1 MGKRP
6 SKKRL
11 LEVAEKSCGVVTYA
25 GEMCKVDRKSIQRWM
40 SQFEWF
46 KEAMI
51 EGKDNLVD
59 LAEMSLIKNVKK
71 DDVKA
76 SIYVTSTLG
85 KRRGYTQLTEIRD
98 RSKLKDAME
107 DLTDEELV
115 ELLDRNDRRIKDC

>member
-1 MGKRP
+1 MARP
-6 SKKRL
+6 SKKIL
-11 LEVAEKSCGVVTYA
+11 LKVIEKSCGVVTYA
-25 GEMCKVDRKSIQRWM
+25 GKMCKVDRRTFHRWM
-40 SQFEWF
+40 VASPWI
-46 KEAMI
+46 KEAM
-51 EGKDNLVD
+51 EEARDNLVD
-59 LAEMSLIKNVKK
+59 LAEETLIKAIKK
-71 DDVKA
+71 KDVKA